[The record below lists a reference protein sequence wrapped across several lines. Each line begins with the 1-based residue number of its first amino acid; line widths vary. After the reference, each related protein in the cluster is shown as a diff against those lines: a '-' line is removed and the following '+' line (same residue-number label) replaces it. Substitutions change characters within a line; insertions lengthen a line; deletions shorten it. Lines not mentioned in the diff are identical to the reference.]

1 MVGSSRGPKNPPS
14 LDVGS
19 VKNANTNYVAK
30 EFLFNDQQVRTV
42 VRDGEP
48 WFVGKDVAEILGY
61 SDTAQAV
68 RKRIDDEDKGV
79 VEMTTPGG
87 KQNMVVI
94 NESGLYSLIL
104 SSKLSTAKEFKRWVT
119 SEVLPT
125 IRKHG
130 AYMDTDIIEKT
141 LTNPDFI
148 IQLATTLKEEKQ
160 RRMEA
165 EAKIAADEH
174 KVDFYNA
181 VGSTSATLT
190 VERFAKLVTEK
201 LGIQTGRNR
210 MFQWLRKN
218 GFLQANNMPY
228 QRYINNGW
236 FKTYEVIK
244 AGHAFTVPSITGKG
258 QQKLFEKFAAEA

>member
-1 MVGSSRGPKNPPS
+1 M
-14 LDVGS
+14 
-19 VKNANTNYVAK
+19 NANTNYVTQ
-30 EFLFNDQQVRTV
+30 EFIFNDQQVRTV

-48 WFVGKDVAEILGY
+48 WFVGKDVADILGY
-61 SDTAQAV
+61 KNQRDALAKHV
-68 RKRIDDEDKGV
+68 DDEDKNSVAIRDGIQGN
-79 VEMTTPGG
+79 PN
-87 KQNMVVI
+87 KVVI
-94 NESGLYSLIL
+94 NESGLYSLIVA
-104 SSKLSTAKEFKRWVT
+104 SKLPTAKVFKRWVT

-130 AYMDTDIIEKT
+130 AYMDTDIIEKS
-141 LTNPDFI
+141 LADPDFL
-148 IQLATTLKEEKQ
+148 IQLATALKEEKQ

-190 VERFAKLVTEK
+190 IERFAKLVTEK

>member
-1 MVGSSRGPKNPPS
+1 M
-14 LDVGS
+14 
-19 VKNANTNYVAK
+19 NANTNYVTK

-48 WFVGKDVAEILGY
+48 WFVGKDVAIVLGY
-61 SDTAQAV
+61 GNTKDALLSH
-68 RKRIDDEDKGV
+68 IDEEDRAILQRSENATFKIPNRGL
-79 VEMTTPGG
+79 TI
-87 KQNMVVI
+87 I
-94 NESGLYSLIL
+94 NESGLYSLIV
-104 SSKLSTAKEFKRWVT
+104 SSKLPTAKEFKRWVT

-174 KVDFYNA
+174 KVDFYDA

>member
-1 MVGSSRGPKNPPS
+1 M
-14 LDVGS
+14 
-19 VKNANTNYVAK
+19 NANTNYVTK

-48 WFVGKDVAEILGY
+48 WFVGKDVADILGY
-61 SDTAQAV
+61 KNQRDALAKHV
-68 RKRIDDEDKGV
+68 DDEDKNSVAIRDGIQGN
-79 VEMTTPGG
+79 PN
-87 KQNMVVI
+87 KVVI
-94 NESGLYSLIL
+94 NESGLYSLIVA
-104 SSKLSTAKEFKRWVT
+104 SKLPTAKVFKRWVT

-130 AYMDTDIIEKT
+130 AYMDMDVIEKT

-181 VGSTSATLT
+181 VGNTSATLT
-190 VERFAKLVTEK
+190 IERFAKLVTEK

>member
-1 MVGSSRGPKNPPS
+1 M
-14 LDVGS
+14 
-19 VKNANTNYVAK
+19 NANTNYVTK

-48 WFVGKDVAEILGY
+48 WFVGKDVAVVLGY
-61 SDTAQAV
+61 KNTRDALSKHV
-68 RKRIDDEDKGV
+68 DDEDKGV
-79 VEMTTPGG
+79 AKCDTLGG
-87 KQNMVVI
+87 AQNLPII
-94 NESGLYSLIL
+94 NESGLYSLIV
-104 SSKLSTAKEFKRWVT
+104 SSKLPTAKAFKRWVT

-130 AYMDTDIIEKT
+130 AYMDTDIIEKS
-141 LTNPDFI
+141 LSDPDFL

-201 LGIQTGRNR
+201 LGINTGRNR

>member
-1 MVGSSRGPKNPPS
+1 M
-14 LDVGS
+14 
-19 VKNANTNYVAK
+19 NANTNYVTK

-48 WFVGKDVAEILGY
+48 WFVGKDVADILGY
-61 SDTAQAV
+61 KNQRDALAKHV
-68 RKRIDDEDKGV
+68 DDEDKNSVAIRDGIQGN
-79 VEMTTPGG
+79 PN
-87 KQNMVVI
+87 KVVI
-94 NESGLYSLIL
+94 NESGLYSLIVA
-104 SSKLSTAKEFKRWVT
+104 SKLPTAKVFKRWVT

-130 AYMDTDIIEKT
+130 AYMDTDIIEKS
-141 LTNPDFI
+141 LADPDFL

-174 KVDFYNA
+174 KVDFYDA

>member
-1 MVGSSRGPKNPPS
+1 M
-14 LDVGS
+14 
-19 VKNANTNYVAK
+19 NANTNYVTK

-48 WFVGKDVAEILGY
+48 WFVGKDVADILGY
-61 SDTAQAV
+61 KNQRDALAKHV
-68 RKRIDDEDKGV
+68 DDEDKNSVAIRDGIQGN
-79 VEMTTPGG
+79 PN
-87 KQNMVVI
+87 KVVI
-94 NESGLYSLIL
+94 NESGLYSLIVA
-104 SSKLSTAKEFKRWVT
+104 SKLPTAKVFKRWVT

-130 AYMDTDIIEKT
+130 AYMDTDIIEKS
-141 LTNPDFI
+141 LTDPDFL

-174 KVDFYNA
+174 KVDFYDA

-190 VERFAKLVTEK
+190 IERFAKLVTEK

-218 GFLQANNMPY
+218 GYLQDNNMPY

-236 FKTYEVIK
+236 FKTYEVVK

>member
-1 MVGSSRGPKNPPS
+1 M
-14 LDVGS
+14 
-19 VKNANTNYVAK
+19 NANTNYVTK

-48 WFVGKDVAEILGY
+48 WFVGKDVAIVLGY
-61 SDTAQAV
+61 GNTKDALLSH
-68 RKRIDDEDKGV
+68 IDEEDRAILQRSENATFEIPNRGL
-79 VEMTTPGG
+79 TI
-87 KQNMVVI
+87 I
-94 NESGLYSLIL
+94 NESGLYSLIV
-104 SSKLSTAKEFKRWVT
+104 SSKLPTAKDFKRWVT

-130 AYMDTDIIEKT
+130 AYMDTDIIEKS
-141 LTNPDFI
+141 LADPDFL

-190 VERFAKLVTEK
+190 IERFAKLVTEK

-236 FKTYEVIK
+236 FKTYEVVK

>member
-1 MVGSSRGPKNPPS
+1 M
-14 LDVGS
+14 
-19 VKNANTNYVAK
+19 NANTNYVTK

-48 WFVGKDVAEILGY
+48 WFVGKDVADILGY

-104 SSKLSTAKEFKRWVT
+104 SSKLPTAKAFKRWVT

-130 AYMDTDIIEKT
+130 AYMDTDIIEKS
-141 LTNPDFI
+141 LADPDFL

-174 KVDFYNA
+174 KVDFYDA
-181 VGSTSATLT
+181 VGNTSATLT

-201 LGIQTGRNR
+201 LGINTGRNR
-210 MFQWLRKN
+210 KFQWLRKN

-228 QRYINNGW
+228 QHYINNGW
-236 FKTYEVIK
+236 FKTYEVIR

>member
-1 MVGSSRGPKNPPS
+1 M
-14 LDVGS
+14 
-19 VKNANTNYVAK
+19 NANTNYVTK

-42 VRDGEP
+42 VRDGGP
-48 WFVGKDVAEILGY
+48 WFVGKDVAIVLGY
-61 SDTAQAV
+61 GNTKDALLSH
-68 RKRIDDEDKGV
+68 IDEEDRAILQRSENATFEIPNRGL
-79 VEMTTPGG
+79 TI
-87 KQNMVVI
+87 I
-94 NESGLYSLIL
+94 NESGLYSLIV
-104 SSKLSTAKEFKRWVT
+104 SSKLPTAKEFKRWVT

-130 AYMDTDIIEKT
+130 AYMDMDVIEKA

-148 IQLATTLKEEKQ
+148 IQMATTLKEEKQ

-190 VERFAKLVTEK
+190 IERFAKLVTEK

>member
-1 MVGSSRGPKNPPS
+1 M
-14 LDVGS
+14 
-19 VKNANTNYVAK
+19 NANTNYVTK
-30 EFLFNDQQVRTV
+30 EFIFNDQQVRTV

-48 WFVGKDVAEILGY
+48 WFVGKDVADILGY
-61 SDTAQAV
+61 KNQRDALAKHV
-68 RKRIDDEDKGV
+68 DDEDKNSVAIRDGIQGN
-79 VEMTTPGG
+79 PN
-87 KQNMVVI
+87 KVVI
-94 NESGLYSLIL
+94 NESGLYSLIVA
-104 SSKLSTAKEFKRWVT
+104 SKLPTAKVFKRWVT

-130 AYMDTDIIEKT
+130 AYMDTDIIEKS
-141 LTNPDFI
+141 LADPDFL

-190 VERFAKLVTEK
+190 IERFAKLITEK

>member
-1 MVGSSRGPKNPPS
+1 M
-14 LDVGS
+14 
-19 VKNANTNYVAK
+19 NANTNYVTQ
-30 EFLFNDQQVRTV
+30 EFIFNDQQVRTV

-48 WFVGKDVAEILGY
+48 WFVGKDVADILGY
-61 SDTAQAV
+61 KNQRDALAKHV
-68 RKRIDDEDKGV
+68 DDEDKNSVAIRDGIQGN
-79 VEMTTPGG
+79 PN
-87 KQNMVVI
+87 KVVI
-94 NESGLYSLIL
+94 NESGLYSLIVA
-104 SSKLSTAKEFKRWVT
+104 SKLPTAKVFKRWVT

-130 AYMDTDIIEKT
+130 AYMDTDIIEKS
-141 LTNPDFI
+141 LADPDFL

-190 VERFAKLVTEK
+190 IERFAKLVTEK

-210 MFQWLRKN
+210 MFQWLRKKW
-218 GFLQANNMPY
+218 LP
-228 QRYINNGW
+228 
-236 FKTYEVIK
+236 
-244 AGHAFTVPSITGKG
+244 AG
-258 QQKLFEKFAAEA
+258 

>member
-1 MVGSSRGPKNPPS
+1 M
-14 LDVGS
+14 GS
-19 VKNANTNYVAK
+19 VKNANTNYVTK

-48 WFVGKDVAEILGY
+48 WFVGKDVADILGY

-104 SSKLSTAKEFKRWVT
+104 SSKLPTAKAFKRWVT

-130 AYMDTDIIEKT
+130 AYMDTDIIEKS
-141 LTNPDFI
+141 LADPDFL

-174 KVDFYNA
+174 KVDFYDA
-181 VGSTSATLT
+181 VGNTSATLT

-201 LGIQTGRNR
+201 LGINTGRNR

>member
-1 MVGSSRGPKNPPS
+1 M
-14 LDVGS
+14 
-19 VKNANTNYVAK
+19 NANTNYVTK

-48 WFVGKDVAEILGY
+48 WFVGKDVASILGY
-61 SDTAQAV
+61 RDLNKAIAMHV
-68 RKRIDDEDKGV
+68 DEEDKLNDKTSSSFGLNLGQR
-79 VEMTTPGG
+79 GG
-87 KQNMVVI
+87 WFI
-94 NESGLYSLIL
+94 NESGLYGLIM
-104 SSKLSTAKEFKRWVT
+104 SSKLPTAKDFKRWVT

-130 AYMDTDIIEKT
+130 AYMDMDVIEKT

-201 LGIQTGRNR
+201 FGIQTGRNR

>member
-1 MVGSSRGPKNPPS
+1 M
-14 LDVGS
+14 GS
-19 VKNANTNYVAK
+19 VKNANTNYVTK

-48 WFVGKDVAEILGY
+48 WFVGKDVAIVLGY
-61 SDTAQAV
+61 GNTKDALLSH
-68 RKRIDDEDKGV
+68 IDEEDRAILQRSENATFEIPNRGL
-79 VEMTTPGG
+79 TI
-87 KQNMVVI
+87 I
-94 NESGLYSLIL
+94 NESGLYSLIV
-104 SSKLSTAKEFKRWVT
+104 SSKLPTAKDFKRWVT

-130 AYMDTDIIEKT
+130 AYMDTDIIEKS
-141 LTNPDFI
+141 LADPDFL

>member
-1 MVGSSRGPKNPPS
+1 M
-14 LDVGS
+14 
-19 VKNANTNYVAK
+19 NANTNYVTK

-48 WFVGKDVAEILGY
+48 WFVGKDVAIVLGY
-61 SDTAQAV
+61 GNTKDALLSH
-68 RKRIDDEDKGV
+68 IDEEDRAILQRSENATFKIPNRGL
-79 VEMTTPGG
+79 TI
-87 KQNMVVI
+87 I
-94 NESGLYSLIL
+94 NESGLYSLIV
-104 SSKLSTAKEFKRWVT
+104 SSKLPTAKEFKRWVT

-190 VERFAKLVTEK
+190 IERFAKLVTEK
-201 LGIQTGRNR
+201 LGIKTGRNR

>member
-1 MVGSSRGPKNPPS
+1 M
-14 LDVGS
+14 
-19 VKNANTNYVAK
+19 NANTNYVAK

-48 WFVGKDVAEILGY
+48 WFVGKDVAIVLGY
-61 SDTAQAV
+61 GNTKDALLSH
-68 RKRIDDEDKGV
+68 IDEEDRAILQRSENATFEIPNRGL
-79 VEMTTPGG
+79 TI
-87 KQNMVVI
+87 I
-94 NESGLYSLIL
+94 NESGLYSLIV
-104 SSKLSTAKEFKRWVT
+104 SSKLPTAKDFKRWVT

-130 AYMDTDIIEKT
+130 AYMDTDIIEKS
-141 LTNPDFI
+141 LADPDFL

-244 AGHAFTVPSITGKG
+244 AGHVFTVPSITGKG

>member
-1 MVGSSRGPKNPPS
+1 M
-14 LDVGS
+14 
-19 VKNANTNYVAK
+19 NANTNYVTK
-30 EFLFNDQQVRTV
+30 EFIFNDQQVRTV

-48 WFVGKDVAEILGY
+48 WFVGKDVADILGY
-61 SDTAQAV
+61 KNQRDALAKHV
-68 RKRIDDEDKGV
+68 DDEDKNSVAIRDGIQGN
-79 VEMTTPGG
+79 PN
-87 KQNMVVI
+87 KVVI
-94 NESGLYSLIL
+94 NESGLYSLIVA
-104 SSKLSTAKEFKRWVT
+104 SKLPTAKVFKRWVT

-130 AYMDTDIIEKT
+130 AYMDTDIIEKS
-141 LTNPDFI
+141 LADPDFLL
-148 IQLATTLKEEKQ
+148 QLATTLKEEKQ

-174 KVDFYNA
+174 KVDFYDA
-181 VGSTSATLT
+181 VGNTSATLT

>member
-1 MVGSSRGPKNPPS
+1 M
-14 LDVGS
+14 
-19 VKNANTNYVAK
+19 NANTNYVTK

-48 WFVGKDVAEILGY
+48 WFVGKDVADILGY

-104 SSKLSTAKEFKRWVT
+104 SSKLPTAKAFKRWVT

-130 AYMDTDIIEKT
+130 AYMDTDIIEKS
-141 LTNPDFI
+141 LADPDFL

-181 VGSTSATLT
+181 VGNTSATLT
-190 VERFAKLVTEK
+190 IERFAKLVTEK

-218 GFLQANNMPY
+218 GYLQANNMPY

-236 FKTYEVIK
+236 FKTYEVVK

>member
-1 MVGSSRGPKNPPS
+1 M
-14 LDVGS
+14 GS
-19 VKNANTNYVAK
+19 VKNANTNYVTK

-48 WFVGKDVAEILGY
+48 WFVGKDVAIVLGY
-61 SDTAQAV
+61 GNTKDALLSH
-68 RKRIDDEDKGV
+68 IDEEDRAILQRSENATFEIPNRGL
-79 VEMTTPGG
+79 TI
-87 KQNMVVI
+87 I
-94 NESGLYSLIL
+94 NESGLYSLIV
-104 SSKLSTAKEFKRWVT
+104 SSKLPTAKEFKRWVT

-130 AYMDTDIIEKT
+130 AYMDMDVIEKA

-190 VERFAKLVTEK
+190 IERFAKLVTEK

>member
-1 MVGSSRGPKNPPS
+1 M
-14 LDVGS
+14 
-19 VKNANTNYVAK
+19 NANTNYVTK

-48 WFVGKDVAEILGY
+48 WFVGKDVADILGY
-61 SDTAQAV
+61 KNQRDALAKHV
-68 RKRIDDEDKGV
+68 DDEDKNSVAIRDGIQGN
-79 VEMTTPGG
+79 PN
-87 KQNMVVI
+87 KVVI
-94 NESGLYSLIL
+94 NESGLYSLIVA
-104 SSKLSTAKEFKRWVT
+104 SKLPTAKVFKRWVT

-130 AYMDTDIIEKT
+130 AYMDTDIIEKS
-141 LTNPDFI
+141 LADPDFL

-190 VERFAKLVTEK
+190 IERFAKLITEK

>member
-1 MVGSSRGPKNPPS
+1 M
-14 LDVGS
+14 
-19 VKNANTNYVAK
+19 NANTNYVTK

-48 WFVGKDVAEILGY
+48 WFVGKDVADILGY

-104 SSKLSTAKEFKRWVT
+104 SSKLPTAKAFKRGVT

-130 AYMDTDIIEKT
+130 AYMDTDIIEKS
-141 LTNPDFI
+141 LADPDFL

-201 LGIQTGRNR
+201 LGINTGRNR

>member
-1 MVGSSRGPKNPPS
+1 M
-14 LDVGS
+14 GS
-19 VKNANTNYVAK
+19 VKNANTNYVTK

-48 WFVGKDVAEILGY
+48 WFVGKDVAIVLGY
-61 SDTAQAV
+61 GNTKDALLSH
-68 RKRIDDEDKGV
+68 IDEEDRAILQRSENATFEIPNRGL
-79 VEMTTPGG
+79 TI
-87 KQNMVVI
+87 I
-94 NESGLYSLIL
+94 NESGLYSLIV
-104 SSKLSTAKEFKRWVT
+104 SSKLPTAKEFKRWVT

-130 AYMDTDIIEKT
+130 AYMDMDVIEKA

-148 IQLATTLKEEKQ
+148 IQMATTLKEEKQ

-165 EAKIAADEH
+165 EAKIVADEH

-190 VERFAKLVTEK
+190 IERFAKLVTEK

>member
-1 MVGSSRGPKNPPS
+1 M
-14 LDVGS
+14 
-19 VKNANTNYVAK
+19 NANTNYVTK

-48 WFVGKDVAEILGY
+48 WFVGKDVADILGY

-104 SSKLSTAKEFKRWVT
+104 SSKLPTAKAFKRWVT

-130 AYMDTDIIEKT
+130 AYMDMDVIEKT

>member
-1 MVGSSRGPKNPPS
+1 M
-14 LDVGS
+14 
-19 VKNANTNYVAK
+19 NANTNYVTK

-48 WFVGKDVAEILGY
+48 WFVGKDVAIVLGY
-61 SDTAQAV
+61 GNTKDALLSH
-68 RKRIDDEDKGV
+68 IDEEDRAILQRSENATFEIPNRGL
-79 VEMTTPGG
+79 TI
-87 KQNMVVI
+87 I
-94 NESGLYSLIL
+94 NESGLYSLIV
-104 SSKLSTAKEFKRWVT
+104 SSKLPKAKEFKRWVT

-130 AYMDTDIIEKT
+130 AYMDMDVIEKA

-190 VERFAKLVTEK
+190 IERFAKLVTEK

-244 AGHAFTVPSITGKG
+244 AGSRLHRSFHYWKG
-258 QQKLFEKFAAEA
+258 AAEAVREVRG

>member
-1 MVGSSRGPKNPPS
+1 M
-14 LDVGS
+14 
-19 VKNANTNYVAK
+19 NANTNYVTK

-48 WFVGKDVAEILGY
+48 WFVGKDVAIVLGY
-61 SDTAQAV
+61 GNTKDALLSH
-68 RKRIDDEDKGV
+68 IDEEDRAILQRSENATFEIPNRGL
-79 VEMTTPGG
+79 TI
-87 KQNMVVI
+87 I
-94 NESGLYSLIL
+94 NESGLYSLIV
-104 SSKLSTAKEFKRWVT
+104 SSKLPTAKDFKRWVT

-130 AYMDTDIIEKT
+130 AYMDTDIIEKS
-141 LTNPDFI
+141 LADPDFL

-201 LGIQTGRNR
+201 LGINTGRNR

-244 AGHAFTVPSITGKG
+244 AGHVFTVPSITGKG

>member
-1 MVGSSRGPKNPPS
+1 M
-14 LDVGS
+14 
-19 VKNANTNYVAK
+19 NANTNYVNN
-30 EFLFNDQQVRTV
+30 EFFFENQQVRTV
-42 VRDGEP
+42 VRNGEP
-48 WFVGKDVAEILGY
+48 WFVGKDVAIVLGY
-61 SDTAQAV
+61 GNTKDALLSH
-68 RKRIDDEDKGV
+68 IDEEDRAILQRSENATFEIPNRGL
-79 VEMTTPGG
+79 TI
-87 KQNMVVI
+87 I
-94 NESGLYSLIL
+94 NESGLYSLIV
-104 SSKLSTAKEFKRWVT
+104 SSKLPTAKDFKRWVT

-130 AYMDTDIIEKT
+130 AYMDTDIIEKS
-141 LTNPDFI
+141 LADPDFL

-258 QQKLFEKFAAEA
+258 QQKLFEKFAVEA

>member
-1 MVGSSRGPKNPPS
+1 M
-14 LDVGS
+14 
-19 VKNANTNYVAK
+19 NANTNYVTK

-48 WFVGKDVAEILGY
+48 WFVGKDVAIVLGY
-61 SDTAQAV
+61 GNTKDALLSH
-68 RKRIDDEDKGV
+68 IDEEDRAILQRSENATFEIPNRGL
-79 VEMTTPGG
+79 TI
-87 KQNMVVI
+87 I
-94 NESGLYSLIL
+94 NESGLYSLIV
-104 SSKLSTAKEFKRWVT
+104 SSKLPTAKEFKRWVT

-130 AYMDTDIIEKT
+130 AYMDMDVIEKA

-190 VERFAKLVTEK
+190 IERFAKLVTEK

>member
-1 MVGSSRGPKNPPS
+1 M
-14 LDVGS
+14 
-19 VKNANTNYVAK
+19 NANTNYVTK

-48 WFVGKDVAEILGY
+48 WFVGKDVAIVLGY
-61 SDTAQAV
+61 GNTKDALLSH
-68 RKRIDDEDKGV
+68 IDEEDRAILQRSENATFEIPNRGL
-79 VEMTTPGG
+79 TI
-87 KQNMVVI
+87 I
-94 NESGLYSLIL
+94 NESGLYSLIVA
-104 SSKLSTAKEFKRWVT
+104 SKLPTAKDFKRWVT

-130 AYMDTDIIEKT
+130 AYMDMDVIEKT

>member
-1 MVGSSRGPKNPPS
+1 M
-14 LDVGS
+14 
-19 VKNANTNYVAK
+19 NANTNYVTK

-48 WFVGKDVAEILGY
+48 WFVGKDVADILGY

-104 SSKLSTAKEFKRWVT
+104 SSKLPTAKAFKRWVT

-130 AYMDTDIIEKT
+130 AYMDTDIIEKS
-141 LTNPDFI
+141 LADPDFL

-174 KVDFYNA
+174 KVDFYDA
-181 VGSTSATLT
+181 VGNTSATLT

-201 LGIQTGRNR
+201 LGINTGRNR